1 MSSIAEG
8 LRKRDRTI
16 TLAKVSNTAFGDA
29 FFHSI
34 LRDSSEQYLSVITD
48 SDIQVFDLEGPE
60 LAVQLDSGA
69 STYLGS
75 VVSAKADLRAVT
87 IADYTFV
94 SNLQVLPK
102 METKTWPDPARPT
115 AHECLLWI
123 KQANYGQTYIV
134 NVNGTETQV
143 ETAVAPVVTSGSTTT
158 ENRNCPGEIAEE
170 FALRLTRYLV
180 PLQRGRVLS
189 L

>member
-8 LRKRDRTI
+8 LRKRDCTI
-16 TLAKVSNTAFGDA
+16 TLAKVSDTAFGDA

-48 SDIQVFDLEGPE
+48 SDIQVFDLEGTE

-75 VVSAKADLRAVT
+75 VVSAKADLVAVNC
-87 IADYTFV
+87 DYTFV

-102 METKTWPDPARPT
+102 METKTGLIRRVQQRMSAGSSRRTTARPT
-115 AHECLLWI
+115 SSMSTAQRRRWKQLWRLLSPAAAHDREQDQL
-123 KQANYGQTYIV
+123 
-134 NVNGTETQV
+134 
-143 ETAVAPVVTSGSTTT
+143 
-158 ENRNCPGEIAEE
+158 
-170 FALRLTRYLV
+170 
-180 PLQRGRVLS
+180 
-189 L
+189 